1 MSIKEIELA
10 ITRLTS
16 EELYQFTAWFEEYQA
31 QTWDKQ
37 IEKDIEAGRLD
48 KIIKEAEESFQAG
61 RCKPL

>member
-10 ITRLTS
+10 ITQLTPK
-16 EELYQFTAWFEEYQA
+16 ELSQFTAWFEEFQA
-31 QTWDKQ
+31 KAWDEQ

-48 KIIKEAEESFQAG
+48 KLIKEAEEDFKAG

>member
-16 EELYQFTAWFEEYQA
+16 EELSQFTAWFEEYQA

>member
-16 EELYQFTAWFEEYQA
+16 QELSQFTAWFEEYQA

-37 IEKDIEAGRLD
+37 VEKDIEAGRLD
-48 KIIKEAEESFQAG
+48 KIIKEAEESFQTG